1 MQRGFIFGV
10 AATALAM
17 VLTAPAMAQDVRGVT
32 KNEIVIGQ
40 HTDLSGPA
48 ASYGVHVSNAMRLYF
63 DKVNAEGGVHGRK
76 IRLIVEDHQ
85 YQVPRAVQAAN
96 KLINR
101 DKIFL
106 MAGALGTPHN
116 NAVFA
121 EQFKAGVP
129 NLSPLTA
136 ARSMVEPFHPLKFQT
151 FSSYYDHIRAGIK
164 YLVEKNGRKK
174 LCTLYQDTDFGK
186 EILEGVQDQAKAMN
200 MQVVDTATNKPTDTD
215 FTAQITKLRNSGCD
229 LVALGAIV
237 RDAIVPYAT
246 ARKMG
251 WTDVDFVSQS
261 ASFDQIVAS
270 APGGA
275 TEGLYV
281 GAGTV
286 MPYRDTAN
294 ATVAAWWDAYKAKY
308 GSDPN
313 IGAVYGHNIADL
325 IVTALQRVGKDVTTE
340 KFVKALEGIQG
351 YRDIFGG
358 PVINFGPQ
366 KHQGTTEVL
375 FYQIQKGR
383 FVQIAGPLKY

>member
-1 MQRGFIFGV
+1 MSIKSV
-10 AATALAM
+10 AVSTALFAA
-17 VLTAPAMAQDVRGVT
+17 VALAGAAQAQSVRGVT
-32 KNEIVIGQ
+32 KSEILIGM
-40 HTDLSGPA
+40 HTDLSGVA
-48 ASYGVHVSNAMRLYF
+48 ASYGVSSSNAMRLEF
-63 DKVNAEGGVHGRK
+63 EKVNAAGGVNGRK

-101 DKIFL
+101 DKIFI
-106 MAGALGTPHN
+106 MAAALGTPMN

-121 EQFKAGVP
+121 EQFKAGIP
-129 NLSPLTA
+129 NINPVTA
-136 ARSMVEPFHPLKFQT
+136 ARSMVEPHHPLKFQT
-151 FSSYYDHIRAGIK
+151 ISSYYDHTRASIK
-164 YLVEKNGRKK
+164 YVMEKNGRKK
-174 LCTLYQDTDFGK
+174 LCTLYQDTDFGM
-186 EILEGVQDQAKAMN
+186 EIFEAVKDQAKAMN
-200 MQVVDTATNKPTDTD
+200 IPVVETATNKPADSD
-215 FTAQITKLRNSGCD
+215 FSAQITKLRAAGCD
-229 LVALGAIV
+229 IVALGAIV
-237 RDAIVPYAT
+237 RDAILSYGT

-286 MPYRDTAN
+286 MPYRDTAD

-308 GSDPN
+308 GNDPN
-313 IGAVYGHNIADL
+313 IGAVYGTNTAQL
-325 IVTALQRVGKDVTTE
+325 IVTALNKAGKDLTTE
-340 KFVKALEGIQG
+340 GFLKALEGITG

-358 PVINFGPQ
+358 PVISFGPQ
-366 KHQGTTEVL
+366 KHLGTNEVL
-375 FYQIQKGR
+375 LYQIQKGR